1 MFKNPFLIKNTKRKT
16 PLVKL
21 KNMNYQV
28 PQFIKEETK
37 LMGWITFTQLW
48 ILLSF
53 GGLIVLL
60 FFILVPWLWMIL
72 LMILAPVSV
81 FLAFGQM
88 HSVPIYTLVMAA
100 IRHFWL
106 PKFYLWKKEKTFS
119 KTSEYISQ
127 KPKSTVKIED
137 KKQLDKKT
145 LKQLTDILDK

>member
-1 MFKNPFLIKNTKRKT
+1 MI
-16 PLVKL
+16 
-21 KNMNYQV
+21 YQV

-53 GGLIVLL
+53 GGFILLL
-60 FFILVPWLWMIL
+60 FFVFKSWLWLIL
-72 LMILAPVSV
+72 AIILAPIGFS
-81 FLAFGQM
+81 LAFGKI
-88 HSVPIYTLVMAA
+88 HGVPIYTLAMAA

-106 PKFYLWKKEKTFS
+106 PKYYLWKKERTFS
-119 KTSEYISQ
+119 KIPHTVSQ
-127 KPKSTVKIED
+127 KSKPTVKTQI

>member
-1 MFKNPFLIKNTKRKT
+1 LFKNLFLIKNIRRKT
-16 PLVKL
+16 HLVKL
-21 KNMNYQV
+21 KNMVYQV

-60 FFILVPWLWMIL
+60 FFILIPWLWMIL
-72 LMILAPVSV
+72 LMVLAPACV
-81 FLAFGQM
+81 FLAFGQI

-106 PKFYLWKKEKTFS
+106 PKFYLWKKRKNFLKNTRIYSS
-119 KTSEYISQ
+119 KT
-127 KPKSTVKIED
+127 
-137 KKQLDKKT
+137 KKYSRNKY
-145 LKQLTDILDK
+145 